1 MNYSDFVPGFNVY
14 FQFRFEDDHDQMVLL
29 RNYLSSVICNK
40 YKCMT
45 SMANRRIKTVLV
57 DLSGTVHIEDE
68 EIPGS
73 KDALKMY
80 AFFF

>member
-1 MNYSDFVPGFNVY
+1 
-14 FQFRFEDDHDQMVLL
+14 
-29 RNYLSSVICNK
+29 
-40 YKCMT
+40 MT

-80 AFFF
+80 AFFLLIYLKKSSL